1 MRVRLQRPT
10 ERRAAQRR
18 PHILAHVN
26 GANVAAPAAPAA
38 AATPPP
44 AEHRH
49 RAAGPPEDH
58 ATYGCA
64 CGLVFAAA
72 VSTTV
77 MCPNCGA
84 GQAW

>member
-1 MRVRLQRPT
+1 MRVRPQRPT
-10 ERRAAQRR
+10 ERRSAQRR

-26 GANVAAPAAPAA
+26 GASVTA
-38 AATPPP
+38 AATDATWPP

-64 CGLVFAAA
+64 CGFVFAAA

-77 MCPNCGA
+77 ICPNCGA

>member
-1 MRVRLQRPT
+1 MRVRLLRST
-10 ERRAAQRR
+10 ERRSAQRR

-26 GANVAAPAAPAA
+26 GANVVAA
-38 AATPPP
+38 ATNSTPPP

-77 MCPNCGA
+77 SCPNCGA